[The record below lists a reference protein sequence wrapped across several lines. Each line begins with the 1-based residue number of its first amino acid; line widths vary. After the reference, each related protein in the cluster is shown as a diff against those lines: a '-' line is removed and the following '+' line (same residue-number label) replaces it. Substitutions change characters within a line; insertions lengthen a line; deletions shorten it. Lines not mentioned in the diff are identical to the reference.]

1 MAVRPLRPATDRRL
15 GEPLPHQLA
24 NRTRAPP
31 EAACA
36 FGPQATSGISRSFP
50 RLFRT
55 SGQVPTRYSP
65 VRHSR
70 VATSVRLA
78 CVRHAASVRS
88 EPGSNSQVNGR
99 AGEPARQSTRART
112 CHSVTRTP
120 HSRGR
125 SRRPRGTLSK
135 RSASAWRV
143 RGPTR
148 AAACASLPT
157 DSLFK
162 QRHRERAREGAP
174 VGKGAVSTPH
184 PTPSQASHP
193 GLLKSLGTATERLE
207 STEKTG

>member
-1 MAVRPLRPATDRRL
+1 MADHPLRPATDRRL

-31 EAACA
+31 EATCA

-99 AGEPARQSTRART
+99 TGEPARQSTRART
-112 CHSVTRTP
+112 CHSVTRASFAP
-120 HSRGR
+120 AEADVDEAL
-125 SRRPRGTLSK
+125 SRREARRLGGYGSDPCRCLRIPSHRFTFQTTLPGARPREE
-135 RSASAWRV
+135 RPSA
-143 RGPTR
+143 
-148 AAACASLPT
+148 
-157 DSLFK
+157 
-162 QRHRERAREGAP
+162 RARVLRSPLPQVKQVPNAC
-174 VGKGAVSTPH
+174 
-184 PTPSQASHP
+184 
-193 GLLKSLGTATERLE
+193 
-207 STEKTG
+207 